1 MALANI
7 LVEQSIA
14 NDGQPRAVLVD
25 SQGKPLI
32 RNTSEQNKPKTPT
45 EEQNRETQ
53 FNIQK
58 MVDLLEVIAANISG
72 KDIKPATE
80 KEESSS
86 FRDGIGY
93 TFGFYFAKYVTKFFG
108 LLMSGLGALVKFT
121 GRLLLRSILIG
132 LASLLTLPLGVI
144 AAIVLGF
151 AGLVRGIK
159 EAFQVFKDGGTFTD
173 VLSTFMDGF
182 TKGFLNFAFDAIDW
196 VLSIFGIDLFP
207 DNLGDKIV
215 NAVKELFTSIID
227 YIKSIPSRLGG
238 ALKEALVP
246 KGGTIDKITGGY
258 FSKEVPQET
267 PVSNT
272 TFKMPEGNKTGITSD
287 LSGVTAPITKVEPAT
302 SVIPKPISGSPSP
315 SFKTKMTEDEA
326 KQILTPDVSD
336 KFTSRMA
343 DLAMEPRTTGK
354 ELSDSD
360 IDAALSQVGSKEQVQ
375 AFKTLESGQEGAI
388 AYAKRFNTNLNVRRG
403 NMVRPQALSTTISS
417 PSANDPGSLTS
428 NLITP
433 GTPSDVGNQ
442 IMSSS
447 SAIEDSKMTST
458 SSPIIVS
465 APSSTVN
472 APKESNL
479 MTSRNVRNDENTLSK
494 YVGSLYGSNV

>member
-58 MVDLLEVIAANISG
+58 MVDLLEIIAKNVSV
-72 KDIKPATE
+72 KDMKPVEKKE

-86 FRDGIGY
+86 FLSGIAFS
-93 TFGFYFAKYVTKFFG
+93 FGMALAKYMRKFFG
-108 LLMSGLGALVKFT
+108 LLMNGLVAIYKNPLKYAS
-121 GRLLLRSILIG
+121 RLIQRF
-132 LASLLTLPLGVI
+132 PLI
-144 AAIVLGF
+144 AAITTGI
-151 AGLVRGIK
+151 AGLARGIK
-159 EAFQVFKDGGTFTD
+159 EALKVYKDGGAFTD
-173 VLSTFMDGF
+173 VLFAFMDGF
-182 TKGFLNFAFDAIDW
+182 TKGILNFAFDAIDW
-196 VLSIFGIDLFP
+196 VLGIFGIDLFP
-207 DNLGDKIV
+207 DNFGDKIV
-215 NAVKELFTSIID
+215 NSVKELFTSIID
-227 YIKSIPSRLGG
+227 YIKSIPSRIGG

-246 KGGTIDKITGGY
+246 KGGKIDNLTQGY
-258 FSKEVPQET
+258 FNKEVPT
-267 PVSNT
+267 TTTVATDKAVSNT

-287 LSGVTAPITKVEPAT
+287 LSGVTAPITKVEPMS
-302 SVIPKPISGSPSP
+302 SVIPKPISGTPSP
-315 SFKTKMTEDEA
+315 SFKTKMTDDEA
-326 KQILTPDVSD
+326 KQILTPEVND
-336 KFTSRMA
+336 KFTSRLS
-343 DLAMEPRTTGK
+343 DLALEPRTTGK

-360 IDAALSQVGSKEQVQ
+360 IDAALSQVGTKEQVQ
-375 AFKTLESGQEGAI
+375 AFKKLESGEEGAI
-388 AYAKRFNTNLNVRRG
+388 GFAKRFNTNLNVRRG
-403 NMVRPQALSTTISS
+403 IMTPKAPNSNISNLTAS
-417 PSANDPGSLTS
+417 SSESSAS
-428 NLITP
+428 NLISP

-442 IMSSS
+442 IMASS
-447 SAIEDSKMTST
+447 SAIEDSKISSS

-479 MTSRNVRNDENTLSK
+479 MTSKTVRNDENTLSK

>member
-58 MVDLLEVIAANISG
+58 MVDLLEVIAKNVSA
-72 KDIKPATE
+72 KDMKPATE

-86 FRDGIGY
+86 FLSGIAFG
-93 TFGFYFAKYVTKFFG
+93 FGFYMRKYITKFFG

-246 KGGTIDKITGGY
+246 KGGTIDKISLALEKVFGRHKAEIRT
-258 FSKEVPQET
+258 
-267 PVSNT
+267 
-272 TFKMPEGNKTGITSD
+272 I
-287 LSGVTAPITKVEPAT
+287 SGVYLREAAANPQTAAAKAMVEA
-302 SVIPKPISGSPSP
+302 
-315 SFKTKMTEDEA
+315 FE
-326 KQILTPDVSD
+326 Q
-336 KFTSRMA
+336 A
-343 DLAMEPRTTGK
+343 DGRRPRIQ
-354 ELSDSD
+354 LS
-360 IDAALSQVGSKEQVQ
+360 
-375 AFKTLESGQEGAI
+375 
-388 AYAKRFNTNLNVRRG
+388 
-403 NMVRPQALSTTISS
+403 
-417 PSANDPGSLTS
+417 
-428 NLITP
+428 
-433 GTPSDVGNQ
+433 
-442 IMSSS
+442 
-447 SAIEDSKMTST
+447 
-458 SSPIIVS
+458 
-465 APSSTVN
+465 
-472 APKESNL
+472 
-479 MTSRNVRNDENTLSK
+479 
-494 YVGSLYGSNV
+494 

>member
-58 MVDLLEVIAANISG
+58 MVDLLEIIAKNVSV
-72 KDIKPATE
+72 KDMKPVE
-80 KEESSS
+80 QKEESSS
-86 FRDGIGY
+86 FLSGIAFY
-93 TFGFYFAKYVTKFFG
+93 FGFHLAKYMRKFFG
-108 LLMSGLGALVKFT
+108 LLMSGLSAIIKDPLKYA
-121 GRLLLRSILIG
+121 GRLLQRF
-132 LASLLTLPLGVI
+132 PLI
-144 AAIVLGF
+144 AAITTGF

-159 EAFQVFKDGGTFTD
+159 EAFQVYKDGGTFND
-173 VLSTFMDGF
+173 VLFAFMEGF

-196 VLSIFGIDLFP
+196 VLGIFGIDLFP
-207 DNLGDKIV
+207 DNFGDKIV

-227 YIKSIPSRLGG
+227 YIKSIPSRIGG

-246 KGGTIDKITGGY
+246 KGGMIDNLTQGY
-258 FSKEVPQET
+258 FNKEVPT
-267 PVSNT
+267 TTTTVATDKAVSNT

-287 LSGVTAPITKVEPAT
+287 LSGVTAPITKVEPIT
-302 SVIPKPISGSPSP
+302 SVIPKPISGTPSP
-315 SFKTKMTEDEA
+315 SFKTKMTDDEA
-326 KQILTPDVSD
+326 KQILTPDVND
-336 KFTSRMA
+336 KFTSRLSN
-343 DLAMEPRTTGK
+343 LAMEPRTTGK

-360 IDAALSQVGSKEQVQ
+360 IEAALSEVGSKEQVQ
-375 AFKTLESGQEGAI
+375 AFKKLESGEEGAI
-388 AYAKRFNTNLNVRRG
+388 GFAKRFNTNLNVRRG
-403 NMVRPQALSTTISS
+403 IMTPKAPNSNISNLTAS
-417 PSANDPGSLTS
+417 SSESSAS
-428 NLITP
+428 NLISP

-442 IMSSS
+442 IMASS
-447 SAIEDSKMTST
+447 SAIEDSKISSS

-479 MTSRNVRNDENTLSK
+479 MTSKTVRNDENTLSK

>member
-32 RNTSEQNKPKTPT
+32 RNTSEENKPKTPT

-58 MVDLLEVIAANISG
+58 MVDLLEIIAKNVSV
-72 KDIKPATE
+72 KDMKPVE
-80 KEESSS
+80 QKEESSS
-86 FRDGIGY
+86 FLSGIAFY
-93 TFGFYFAKYVTKFFG
+93 FGFQLAKYMRKFFG
-108 LLMSGLGALVKFT
+108 LLMSGLSAIIKDPLKYA
-121 GRLLLRSILIG
+121 GRLLQRF
-132 LASLLTLPLGVI
+132 PLI
-144 AAIVLGF
+144 AAITTGF

-159 EAFQVFKDGGTFTD
+159 EAFQVYKDGGTFTD
-173 VLSTFMDGF
+173 VLFAFMEGF
-182 TKGFLNFAFDAIDW
+182 TKGILNFAFDAIDW
-196 VLSIFGIDLFP
+196 VLGIFGIDLFP
-207 DNLGDKIV
+207 DNFGDKIV

-246 KGGTIDKITGGY
+246 KGGKIDNLTQGY
-258 FSKEVPQET
+258 FNKEVPT
-267 PVSNT
+267 TTTTVATDKAVSNT

-287 LSGVTAPITKVEPAT
+287 LSGVTAPITKVEPIT
-302 SVIPKPISGSPSP
+302 SVIPKPISGTPSP
-315 SFKTKMTEDEA
+315 SFKTKMTDDEA
-326 KQILTPDVSD
+326 KQILTPEVND
-336 KFTSRMA
+336 KFTARLS
-343 DLAMEPRTTGK
+343 DLGLEKRTK

-360 IDAALSQVGSKEQVQ
+360 IEAALSEVGSKEQVQ
-375 AFKTLESGQEGAI
+375 AFKKLESGEEGAI
-388 AYAKRFNTNLNVRRG
+388 GFVKRFSTNLNVNRG
-403 NMVRPQALSTTISS
+403 IMTPKAPNSNISNLTAS
-417 PSANDPGSLTS
+417 SSESSAS
-428 NLITP
+428 NLISP

-442 IMSSS
+442 IMASS
-447 SAIEDSKMTST
+447 SAIEDSKISSS

-479 MTSRNVRNDENTLSK
+479 MTSKTVRNDENTLSK

>member
-58 MVDLLEVIAANISG
+58 MVDLLEIIAKNVSV
-72 KDIKPATE
+72 KDMKPVEKKE

-86 FRDGIGY
+86 FLSGIAFS
-93 TFGFYFAKYVTKFFG
+93 FGMQLAKYMRKFFG
-108 LLMSGLGALVKFT
+108 LLMNGLVAIYKNPLKYA
-121 GRLLLRSILIG
+121 GRLLQRF
-132 LASLLTLPLGVI
+132 PLI
-144 AAIVLGF
+144 AAITTGI
-151 AGLVRGIK
+151 AGLARGIK
-159 EAFQVFKDGGTFTD
+159 EALKVYKDGGAFTD
-173 VLSTFMDGF
+173 VLFAFMDGF
-182 TKGFLNFAFDAIDW
+182 TKGILNFAFDAIDW
-196 VLSIFGIDLFP
+196 VLGIFGIDLFP
-207 DNLGDKIV
+207 DNFGDKIV
-215 NAVKELFTSIID
+215 NSVKELFTSIID
-227 YIKSIPSRLGG
+227 YIKSIPARLGG

-246 KGGTIDKITGGY
+246 KGGKIDNLTQGY
-258 FSKEVPQET
+258 FNKEVPT
-267 PVSNT
+267 TTTVATDKAVSNT

-287 LSGVTAPITKVEPAT
+287 LSGVTAPITKVEPMS
-302 SVIPKPISGSPSP
+302 SVIPKPISGTPSP
-315 SFKTKMTEDEA
+315 SFKTKMTDDEA
-326 KQILTPDVSD
+326 KQILTPEVND
-336 KFTSRMA
+336 KFTSRLS
-343 DLAMEPRTTGK
+343 DLALEPRTTGK

-360 IDAALSQVGSKEQVQ
+360 IDAALSQVGTKEQVQ
-375 AFKTLESGQEGAI
+375 AFKKLESGEEGAI
-388 AYAKRFNTNLNVRRG
+388 GFAKRFNTNLNVRRG
-403 NMVRPQALSTTISS
+403 IMTPKAPNSNISNLTAS
-417 PSANDPGSLTS
+417 SSESSAS
-428 NLITP
+428 NLISP

-442 IMSSS
+442 IMASS
-447 SAIEDSKMTST
+447 SAIEDSKISSS

-479 MTSRNVRNDENTLSK
+479 MTSKTVRNDENTLSK